1 MKNMKDNVGV
11 TQIEES
17 IQMLKTYSQD
27 ENVKPFISILEK
39 LKQEPDNEL
48 LLTQLYDTFQNLGIS
63 QGVILTYAPTLYDLI
78 VDDPFND

>member
-1 MKNMKDNVGV
+1 MKDNVDEV
-11 TQIEES
+11 QIEES
-17 IQMLKTYSQD
+17 IQMLKTYSED
-27 ENVKPFISILEK
+27 ENIKPFISILEK
-39 LKQEPDNEL
+39 LKQEPNNEL

>member
-1 MKNMKDNVGV
+1 MKNMKDNVDEV
-11 TQIEES
+11 QIEES
-17 IQMLKTYSQD
+17 IQMLKTYSED
-27 ENVKPFISILEK
+27 ENIKPFISILEK
-39 LKQEPDNEL
+39 LKQEPNNEL

>member
-1 MKNMKDNVGV
+1 MKDNVGV

-17 IQMLKTYSQD
+17 IQMLKTYSED
-27 ENVKPFISILEK
+27 ENIKPFISILEK
-39 LKQEPDNEL
+39 LKQEPNNEL

-78 VDDPFND
+78 VNDPFND

>member
-27 ENVKPFISILEK
+27 ENIKPFISILEK